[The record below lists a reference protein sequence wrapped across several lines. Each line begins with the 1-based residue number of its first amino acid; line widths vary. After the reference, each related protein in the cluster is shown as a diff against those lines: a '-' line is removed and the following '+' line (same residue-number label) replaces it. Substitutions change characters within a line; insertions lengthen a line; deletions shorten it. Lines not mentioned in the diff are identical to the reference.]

1 MATNATQLTDGN
13 IAAATPKT
21 PRVKSVLEDLSP
33 KSPYYFDSAEDAA
46 NFLTKCQA
54 DIPDFESYPFIAN
67 GIDDEGDFNPDV
79 YTDAT
84 RVMVHVL
91 TNRGTTT
98 KDAQGTE
105 IKTPATI
112 RAIVVTPVP
121 RISAIEADELGRK
134 WLDKII
140 NTQIA
145 HVAVAVLRKSEDL
158 NLARRDM
165 PGVITET
172 VPGNE
177 GEEPLEIERFNLA
190 SFFSGRESGGVME
203 TYDKLFRGI
212 IDGFSIKSKAW
223 KRSRLNKAELKKAL
237 ESKAYALAVYSPLED
252 RGDKPSMFVMAAQVG
267 IREAKEA
274 GLDPTVF
281 EQWLDSRDD
290 KAASTGADEEDDD
303 FDLDDIVLAQD
314 EQDAKDAETA
324 TTEVEAPEQPVEG
337 ESTDEPDATAAT
349 E

>member
-1 MATNATQLTDGN
+1 MATQLETTTQ
-13 IAAATPKT
+13 APKA

-33 KSPYYFDSAEDAA
+33 KSPYYFDSTDDAA
-46 NFLTKCQA
+46 NFLTKQQE
-54 DIPDFESYPFIAN
+54 DIPDFEDYPFIAN
-67 GIDDEGDFNPDV
+67 GIDPDSGDFNPDV

-91 TNRGTTT
+91 TNRGTTS
-98 KDAQGTE
+98 KDAQGNE

-121 RISAIEADELGRK
+121 RISAIEADDLGRK

-190 SFFSGRESGGVME
+190 SFFSGRESGGIME

-223 KRSRLNKAELKKAL
+223 KRARLNKAELKKAL

-281 EQWLDSRDD
+281 EQWLESRDD

-314 EQDAKDAETA
+314 EADEKAAEVAA
-324 TTEVEAPEQPVEG
+324 TEGTEEVEAPAQPETTEG
-337 ESTDEPDATAAT
+337 EPEAPAPT